1 MIYEV
6 RKLFNKSIYI
16 YIYKTRSRREY
27 RLLYLDSPFEKG
39 NTRISPRE
47 DIARKI
53 NLKKKEKGKHYAAL
67 YTYCNVVPS
76 RNTPPFSIVVV
87 SINGANYI
95 TRGAHE
101 SAPTSIFTTFDSG
114 SVHENDAHI
123 PRTCRRGERFFNHLN
138 FRGGK
143 NRFVPFLF

>member
-16 YIYKTRSRREY
+16 YIYKTHALVESIDSFIWILLSRKE
-27 RLLYLDSPFEKG
+27 
-39 NTRISPRE
+39 TRISPRE

-76 RNTPPFSIVVV
+76 SRP
-87 SINGANYI
+87 
-95 TRGAHE
+95 TR
-101 SAPTSIFTTFDSG
+101 
-114 SVHENDAHI
+114 
-123 PRTCRRGERFFNHLN
+123 R
-138 FRGGK
+138 
-143 NRFVPFLF
+143 PFLSSSFL

>member
-53 NLKKKEKGKHYAAL
+53 NLKKKKKENITQP
-67 YTYCNVVPS
+67 YTRIATLS
-76 RNTPPFSIVVV
+76 HR
-87 SINGANYI
+87 G
-95 TRGAHE
+95 TR
-101 SAPTSIFTTFDSG
+101 
-114 SVHENDAHI
+114 
-123 PRTCRRGERFFNHLN
+123 R
-138 FRGGK
+138 
-143 NRFVPFLF
+143 PFLSSSFL